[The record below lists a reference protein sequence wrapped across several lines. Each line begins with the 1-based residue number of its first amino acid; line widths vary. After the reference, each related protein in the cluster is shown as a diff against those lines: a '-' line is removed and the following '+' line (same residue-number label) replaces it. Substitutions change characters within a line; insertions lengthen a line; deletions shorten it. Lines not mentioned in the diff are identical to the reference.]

1 VYNAWY
7 DKQIGAQQRLVLVV
21 WAPET
26 ASQSARAEALHSP
39 PQVDEIRHPK
49 V

>member
-7 DKQIGAQQRLVLVV
+7 DKQIGAQQSLVLVV

-26 ASQSARAEALHSP
+26 ASQSARAEALLKGLGSNRRP
-39 PQVDEIRHPK
+39 
-49 V
+49 